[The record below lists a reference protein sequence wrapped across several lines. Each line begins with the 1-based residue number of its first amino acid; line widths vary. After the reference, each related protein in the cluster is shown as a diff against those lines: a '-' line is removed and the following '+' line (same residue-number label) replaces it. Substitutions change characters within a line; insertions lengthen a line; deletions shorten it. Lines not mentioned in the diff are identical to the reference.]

1 MIYGCELIT
10 AEHGIQVMYASVPEK
25 VLRLLLQ
32 TKLLPK
38 QLTVRSHRLAE
49 LLQPL
54 RSELKIQ
61 LKYSPELPAVEAAA
75 EALFEQMARQ

>member
-1 MIYGCELIT
+1 
-10 AEHGIQVMYASVPEK
+10 VPEK